1 MGTRS
6 CGCLRSCVPA
16 FLDFSSAFLYDNF
29 FAFPCAPAFLFRVPM
44 LLCQQAYVWGVGE
57 QLITCALQCVY
68 GRIRRAGS
76 TRHHATTSP
85 LVNCAR
91 CTSILAGS
99 RFEVILVSCPQ
110 SPPSTSLLSTC
121 HNCLSIHRN
130 AYLAFFFLS
139 HSAFLYKICVPAH
152 PRS

>member
-1 MGTRS
+1 MGARS
-6 CGCLRSCVPA
+6 CGSSRSSVPA
-16 FLDFSSAFLYDNF
+16 LLNFSFAFRVPTFLYNIF
-29 FAFPCAPAFLFRVPM
+29 FAFPCAPAFLLRVPSV
-44 LLCQQAYVWGVGE
+44 CGGVGE

-139 HSAFLYKICVPAH
+139 RSAFLYKICVPAH